1 MLTFQIIFESL
12 LAMLLVATIAVTA
25 SVGRNMRR
33 LQQEKK
39 MTYALVAMLER
50 ATSTAQAEAASLT
63 RLVDMIRAERG
74 RTDEGRSGSAGCRSE
89 NKADSLP
96 TDDAATSET
105 REDRKLGSHSEH
117 PSL

>member
-1 MLTFQIIFESL
+1 
-12 LAMLLVATIAVTA
+12 
-25 SVGRNMRR
+25 
-33 LQQEKK
+33 

-74 RTDEGRSGSAGCRSE
+74 RRESGRRGTANCCANSG
-89 NKADSLP
+89 ADPP
-96 TDDAATSET
+96 TSDDTAAPAS
-105 REDRKLGSHSEH
+105 REDQKFGSRSEH